1 MDNEKKIKVV
11 DQPTVSTSE
20 TLAQDKLGQLIQL
33 NEVQS
38 KRLKKFLKKNL
49 DAWETDTADLHD
61 NLVADND
68 LVENVIEDT
77 GWPYEG
83 APNIHLPVTSIYMKI
98 YKSVE
103 KRSIL
108 GAGNIWTTRL
118 EPDVYGTPLE
128 QIAPHVSEMMNYK
141 ALNEWNIAEK
151 LEDVF
156 APTNRDGLGILKVP
170 YVEETETQRD
180 ILLFE
185 SVDEFLAKF
194 PTAEEAGMEKKEY
207 EAILQKI
214 KNEGGPDTPIEVPI
228 EFEKV
233 VYSGPKAKVVE
244 LIDFVTFPANCQD
257 LSAEHCKGYGELFTL
272 RKGAIKAKGKTGTWD
287 KEAVKRVVNARS
299 KPEQNDLR
307 KAQDEIEGLGIT
319 ETDGTRFLEITIRFD
334 LDKDGKERKLL
345 VTYAPEEEEIMACM
359 DYPYRVDF
367 YALFRIGKRTNRLIG
382 ESIPAQAR
390 DLNELMDRQIT
401 QRVLSREISTVP
413 SFKGKK
419 SAKGD
424 FDPEAQEN
432 RWRPGV
438 IFWLEDPE
446 AFDQF
451 KIQPTDLGESM
462 QEEKNAMSM
471 LDLSLGSSASLM
483 SGQAAVSD
491 PSAPGNKTAMMLS
504 QSNMRMD
511 DPLSTLR
518 SGVDQLGDI
527 CLSHLYQF
535 GPPVISFV
543 ADQAEGQTQKTLQK
557 KFLRSGFKMAMAG
570 MTVVD
575 NPDAEMARWLGLGAQ
590 LMKLEPTFAAN
601 PEARTTLWGMALSA
615 GRVPNRDKLLPSPQV
630 LKQQQMEMIIEAQ
643 KALAMQNAVQ
653 GAVAEK
659 ERVDQR
665 FKDVR
670 EGLAR
675 RALVEKVVEQAAGK
689 NGMNGENGNAPTNQ

>member
-1 MDNEKKIKVV
+1 MAKEKKVQVV
-11 DQPTVSTSE
+11 DEPTSSTPD
-20 TLAQDKLGQLIQL
+20 TLAQDKLGKLIHL
-33 NEVQS
+33 NDGQT

-49 DAWETDTADLHD
+49 DAWEADTADLHD

-68 LVENVIEDT
+68 LVENVVEDN

-98 YKSVE
+98 YKSVQ

-108 GAGNIWTTRL
+108 GAGNIWTTKMS
-118 EPDVYGTPLE
+118 PDAYGTPLE
-128 QIAPHVSEMMNYK
+128 QIAPQVADMMNYK
-141 ALNEWNIAEK
+141 AQNEWNIAEK

-156 APTNRDGLGILKVP
+156 SPTNRDGLGVLKVP
-170 YVEETETQRD
+170 FVEETETKRD

-185 SVDEFLAKF
+185 SVDEFTARF
-194 PTAEEAGMEKKEY
+194 PTAEDAGMGKGEY
-207 EAILQKI
+207 DKVIQKI
-214 KNEGGPDTPIEVPI
+214 QADGGPDTPVEVPI
-228 EFEKV
+228 EFEAV
-233 VYSGPKAKVVE
+233 TYSGPKAKVVE

-272 RKGAIKAKGKTGTWD
+272 RKGAIKAKGRSGAWD
-287 KEAVKRVVNARS
+287 NDAVKRILNS
-299 KPEQNDLR
+299 KSKSSQNSL
-307 KAQDEIEGLGIT
+307 KTSQDEIEGLGRT
-319 ETDGTRFLEITIRFD
+319 ETDGTKFLEVTVRFD

-345 VTYAPEEEEIMACM
+345 VTYAPEEEEIVSCM
-359 DYPYRVDF
+359 DYPYRTDF
-367 YALFRIGKRTNRLIG
+367 YALFRISKRTNRLIG
-382 ESIPAQAR
+382 ESIPVKSR

-424 FDPEAQEN
+424 FDPEASEN

-483 SGQAAVSD
+483 SGQASMSD
-491 PSAPGNKTAMMLS
+491 PSAPGNKTAMMLG

-518 SGVDQLGDI
+518 DGVDQLGDI

-535 GPPVISFV
+535 GPPVISYV
-543 ADQAEGQTQKTLQK
+543 ADQAEGQKVRSLQK
-557 KFLRSGFKMAMAG
+557 KYLRSGLKMRMAG

-590 LMKLEPTFAAN
+590 LMQLEPTFAQN

-630 LKQQQMEMIIEAQ
+630 LKQQQMQMMMQAQ
-643 KALAMQNAVQ
+643 QQLQVQSAVQ
-653 GAVAEK
+653 GAVQEK
-659 ERVDQR
+659 QRVDQR

-675 RALVEKVVEQAAGK
+675 RALVEKVAEMAGDQQ
-689 NGMNGENGNAPTNQ
+689 GEDGNAPADQ

>member
-1 MDNEKKIKVV
+1 MDKENKVKVV
-11 DQPTVSTSE
+11 DKATSSTSE
-20 TLAQDKLGQLIQL
+20 TLQQDKLGQLIQL
-33 NEVQS
+33 NESQS

-49 DAWETDTADLHD
+49 DAWEADTADLHD
-61 NLVADND
+61 NLVSDND

-118 EPDVYGTPLE
+118 EPNIYGTPLE

-194 PTAEEAGMEKKEY
+194 PTAEDAGMEQKEY

-319 ETDGTRFLEITIRFD
+319 EMDGTRFLEITIRFD

-401 QRVLSREISTVP
+401 QRILSREISTVP

-483 SGQAAVSD
+483 SGQASVSD

-643 KALAMQNAVQ
+643 KALDMQNAVQ

-689 NGMNGENGNAPTNQ
+689 NEMNGENGNAPTNQ

>member
-1 MDNEKKIKVV
+1 
-11 DQPTVSTSE
+11 
-20 TLAQDKLGQLIQL
+20 
-33 NEVQS
+33 
-38 KRLKKFLKKNL
+38 
-49 DAWETDTADLHD
+49 
-61 NLVADND
+61 
-68 LVENVIEDT
+68 VIEDT

-118 EPDVYGTPLE
+118 EPNIYGTPLE

-194 PTAEEAGMEKKEY
+194 PTAEDAGMEQKEY

-319 ETDGTRFLEITIRFD
+319 EMDGTRFLEITIRFD

-483 SGQAAVSD
+483 SGQASVSD

-643 KALAMQNAVQ
+643 KALDMQNAVQ

-689 NGMNGENGNAPTNQ
+689 NEMNGENGNAPANQ

>member
-1 MDNEKKIKVV
+1 
-11 DQPTVSTSE
+11 
-20 TLAQDKLGQLIQL
+20 
-33 NEVQS
+33 
-38 KRLKKFLKKNL
+38 
-49 DAWETDTADLHD
+49 
-61 NLVADND
+61 
-68 LVENVIEDT
+68 
-77 GWPYEG
+77 
-83 APNIHLPVTSIYMKI
+83 
-98 YKSVE
+98 
-103 KRSIL
+103 
-108 GAGNIWTTRL
+108 
-118 EPDVYGTPLE
+118 
-128 QIAPHVSEMMNYK
+128 MNYK

-424 FDPEAQEN
+424 FDPEVQEN

>member
-1 MDNEKKIKVV
+1 MKNENNIQVV
-11 DQPTVSTSE
+11 DQATTSTPDA
-20 TLAQDKLGQLIQL
+20 LAKDKLGQLIHL
-33 NEVQS
+33 NEGQA

-49 DAWETDTADLHD
+49 DAWEADTADLHD
-61 NLVADND
+61 NLVSDND

-118 EPDVYGTPLE
+118 EPDIYGTPLE

-185 SVDEFLAKF
+185 SADEFLAKF
-194 PTAEEAGMEKKEY
+194 PTAEEAGMEQKEY

-214 KNEGGPDTPIEVPI
+214 ENEGGPDTPIEVPI

-272 RKGAIKAKGKTGTWD
+272 RKGAIKAKGKTGAWD

-299 KPEQNDLR
+299 KTGQNDLR
-307 KAQDEIEGLGIT
+307 KAQDEIEGLGRT
-319 ETDGTRFLEITIRFD
+319 EMDGTRFLEITIRFD

-419 SAKGD
+419 SAKVD

-483 SGQAAVSD
+483 SGQASVSD

-675 RALVEKVVEQAAGK
+675 RALVEKVVEQATGK
-689 NGMNGENGNAPTNQ
+689 NGMDGDNGNAPTNQ